1 MDHCGPLLV
10 VDDAD
15 LQRLCVGGW
24 ADVHRD
30 RGIVGLDAVL
40 GQADALSGARS
51 SAYVLTVAQ
60 HPLAPGERW
69 TALPGP
75 TAPSRTSYVVAQ
87 TATLDLAHTKH
98 VAGLFIDAWNEV
110 VPQAELDT
118 AIVFDAP
125 AASQAAPNT
134 MLLLVPEASR
144 ETWTEDD
151 VLAHLLEALALAK
164 LRAVDPDLVARAGAL
179 LPALLLL
186 DGDGTDSLADLW
198 TTPVAP

>member
-1 MDHCGPLLV
+1 
-10 VDDAD
+10 
-15 LQRLCVGGW
+15 
-24 ADVHRD
+24 
-30 RGIVGLDAVL
+30 
-40 GQADALSGARS
+40 
-51 SAYVLTVAQ
+51 
-60 HPLAPGERW
+60 
-69 TALPGP
+69 
-75 TAPSRTSYVVAQ
+75 
-87 TATLDLAHTKH
+87 
-98 VAGLFIDAWNEV
+98 
-110 VPQAELDT
+110 
-118 AIVFDAP
+118 
-125 AASQAAPNT
+125 